1 MLFTVWA
8 GKLTEG
14 LVDALSGLVD
24 DVPLFAVR
32 GNRPLSTIM
41 VHRIMARVKW
51 GRWAV
56 DFLRIVNGGEAPHRG
71 AGMPPAAGKQGCE
84 MEAPSGFALPG
95 VPSGD
100 GGAGGRR
107 GEATDTAPHHRKRA

>member
-1 MLFTVWA
+1 MP
-8 GKLTEG
+8 
-14 LVDALSGLVD
+14 S
-24 DVPLFAVR
+24 AVLR
-32 GNRPLSTIM
+32 MMFLSTIM